1 MCNFV
6 SSGYSHHLGDG
17 VQQLSELTN
26 GGSSSNGTASGP
38 PSGSGAGSGDEN
50 GYVPQGY
57 DADQDYHSISDNNTH
72 PGYVENSPE
81 FYSPS
86 LLDKAFQPQTTFIN
100 KSFSRSK
107 SIIFPK
113 RNLVFFQDLTTCC
126 AYAYT
131 GGPGSARVFR
141 ALRDKYV
148 AVELPGNN

>member
-1 MCNFV
+1 MN
-6 SSGYSHHLGDG
+6 SGYNHHIGDG

-26 GGSSSNGTASGP
+26 GGAGTASGP

-57 DADQDYHSISDNNTH
+57 DPDQDYHSISDNTH

-86 LLDKAFQPQTTFIN
+86 LLDKAFNPQTTFSIN

-107 SIIFPK
+107 YKKSFGYTKKEFKETEPEIIIVHNTRK
-113 RNLVFFQDLTTCC
+113 
-126 AYAYT
+126 
-131 GGPGSARVFR
+131 
-141 ALRDKYV
+141 
-148 AVELPGNN
+148 